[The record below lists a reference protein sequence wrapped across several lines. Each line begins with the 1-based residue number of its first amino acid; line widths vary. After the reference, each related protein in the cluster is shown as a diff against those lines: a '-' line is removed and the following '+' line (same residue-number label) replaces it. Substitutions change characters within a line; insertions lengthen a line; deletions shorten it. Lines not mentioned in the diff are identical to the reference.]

1 MLVRVGRNV
10 YIVPLLSIVES
21 LQPRKED
28 IRTVKEKGEVIQVRG
43 EYVSLVRLY
52 DLFGIEPEFRNP
64 WESLVVIVEAA
75 GSRVGMMIDELLGQ
89 QQIVIKSLENHITK
103 SRAVSGAAI
112 LGDGRVA
119 LIIDIHGLIEE
130 ISR

>member
-1 MLVRVGRNV
+1 MN
-10 YIVPLLSIVES
+10 
-21 LQPRKED
+21 
-28 IRTVKEKGEVIQVRG
+28 
-43 EYVSLVRLY
+43 
-52 DLFGIEPEFRNP
+52 RNP

-89 QQIVIKSLENHITK
+89 QQIVIKSLENNITK

-112 LGDGRVA
+112 LGAGRVA